1 MTCFR
6 NGRGSYNADD
16 RIRDPYPQLDI
27 VLVVGDRK
35 DYSVLVY
42 NATSSGISLARFVN
56 DQVT

>member
-1 MTCFR
+1 MYPKYW
-6 NGRGSYNADD
+6 SNALKIVVTS
-16 RIRDPYPQLDI
+16 RVSNNPQRT
-27 VLVVGDRK
+27 LVVGDRK